1 MNEASAVVLADDLFR
16 TPYAKTAHGL
26 VRGPSRWPIRAV
38 VDASCAGSDAGA
50 LLDGRP
56 RGIPVVDSV
65 ASALELPGPRPRWC
79 VVGVATSGGVLP
91 AQLRQGLVQA
101 ASAGLSLV
109 SGLHQLLRDDEE
121 LARLVREHGQ
131 RIVDVRAPRPVR
143 ELRFWTGDVLELA
156 VPRVAVLGTDCALG
170 KRTTCQLLRAELQ
183 RRGVRAAMVHTG
195 QTGWLQ
201 GNEHGFV
208 LDATPNDFVSGEL
221 ERAILACA
229 QQLAPDVILIEGQS
243 ALRNPSGPCGAEL
256 LLSAGARHAVLQHA
270 PHRRC
275 FEGLEARGCAIP
287 PLRSEIGLIGC
298 YGAEVVAVTLNGEGL
313 TPPELAAAARRIAGE
328 LGIPV
333 CAPLLDGVGAVA
345 EAIVA
350 RVPTMGKP

>member
-1 MNEASAVVLADDLFR
+1 MSNPSAVVLANDLFR

-26 VRGPSRWPIRAV
+26 VRGPSRWPVRAV
-38 VDASCAGSDAGA
+38 VDPSCAGNDAGA

-65 ASALELPGPRPRWC
+65 DAALRLPGPRPAWC

-91 AQLRQGLVQA
+91 SLLRQSLVQA
-101 ASAGLSLV
+101 ATAGLSLC
-109 SGLHQLLRDDEE
+109 SGLHQLLGDDAE
-121 LARLVREHGQ
+121 LAALVRGSGQ
-131 RIVDVRAPRPVR
+131 RIVDVRAPRPTR
-143 ELRFWTGDVLELA
+143 ELRFWTGEVLELA
-156 VPRVAVLGTDCALG
+156 VPRVAVLGTDCARG
-170 KRTTCQLLRAELQ
+170 KRTTCQWLVAELR

-221 ERAILACA
+221 ERAILECA
-229 QQLAPDVILIEGQS
+229 RMETPDLILIEGQS

-256 LLSAGARHAVLQHA
+256 LLSAGTRSVVLQHA
-270 PHRRC
+270 PHRRY

-287 PLRSEIGLIGC
+287 PLRSEVELIGC

-313 TPPELAAAARRIAGE
+313 TPQETAAAARTIAGQ

-333 CAPLLDGVGAVA
+333 VAPLIDGVGAVA
-345 EAIVA
+345 DAIRARVA
-350 RVPTMGKP
+350 RQA